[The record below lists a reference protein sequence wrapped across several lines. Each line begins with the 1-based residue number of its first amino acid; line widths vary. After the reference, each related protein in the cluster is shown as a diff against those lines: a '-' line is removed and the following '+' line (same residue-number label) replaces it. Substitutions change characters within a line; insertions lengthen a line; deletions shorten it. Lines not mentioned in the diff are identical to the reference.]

1 MKLKLITEVFDQL
14 SLDGVTVNGE
24 IYSYIDPSLPN
35 SPVYKVTI
43 DHGTDSMIFAN
54 QIRKAVGSIICY
66 SLYLTAHPSD
76 NRERFIGSE
85 FNLTNLNNSFFVY
98 GKMLACFVDYC
109 KKNGLPHFIEFYG
122 MDDTMELAYDKLL
135 KLVGRKYPEL
145 AFVPY
150 SIDDDSGLYI
160 RKAVLDSLPTDLR
173 EEILKAIDFASEN
186 RVAKLDKIRKYKN
199 LGRGTSPF

>member
-24 IYSYIDPSLPN
+24 TYSYKDPSLPN

-43 DHGTDSMIFAN
+43 DYGTDSMIFAN
-54 QIRKAVGSIICY
+54 QLRKSLGSILCY
-66 SLYLTAHPSD
+66 SLYLTAS
-76 NRERFIGSE
+76 NEGGWKSE
-85 FNLTNLNNSFFVY
+85 FNLTKLNNSFFVY
-98 GKMLACFVDYC
+98 GKMLACFIDYC
-109 KKNGLPHFIEFYG
+109 RKNGLPHFIEFYG

-160 RKAVLDSLPTDLR
+160 RKAVLDSLPDDLR
-173 EEILKAIDFASEN
+173 VEILKAIDFASEN
-186 RVAKLDKIRKYKN
+186 RVAKLNKIKKMKN

>member
-24 IYSYIDPSLPN
+24 IYSYKDPSLPN

-43 DHGTDSMIFAN
+43 DYGTDSMIFAN

-66 SLYLTAHPSD
+66 SLYLTASTGGGW
-76 NRERFIGSE
+76 RSE

-98 GKMLACFVDYC
+98 GKMLACFIDYC
-109 KKNGLPHFIEFYG
+109 QKNGLPHFIEFYG

-160 RKAVLDSLPTDLR
+160 RKAVLDSLPADLQV
-173 EEILKAIDFASEN
+173 EILKAIDFASEN
-186 RVAKLDKIRKYKN
+186 RVAKLNKIKKMKN
-199 LGRGTSPF
+199 LSRGTSPF